1 MMAAARFPASLPL
14 QVMLTRDSV
23 DEIARRSGGRRK
35 WPVEAGT
42 LDKKNRQ
49 FLAERVG
56 T

>member
-1 MMAAARFPASLPL
+1 MKAAARFPASLPL
-14 QVMLTRDSV
+14 QVMLTWDSV

-35 WPVEAGT
+35 RPVEAGP